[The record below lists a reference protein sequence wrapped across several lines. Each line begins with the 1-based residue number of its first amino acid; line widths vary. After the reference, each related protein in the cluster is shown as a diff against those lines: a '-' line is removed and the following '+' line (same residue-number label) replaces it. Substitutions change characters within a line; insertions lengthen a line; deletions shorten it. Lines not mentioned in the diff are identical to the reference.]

1 MCGEVRVV
9 GNRGPPLYISLIY
22 VEIMRIMGGRRASLS
37 LSGCCLGFGFFAFFL
52 SDGRCTGWI
61 RYVVHARRGK
71 EKASGG
77 APLTYRSGTLKRER
91 GRSERGEMYP
101 RRIFPAEK
109 FAYSLDSSH
118 IFGHMHLCVRSFCP
132 RFSVASVQENGDR
145 MKKIIPRHQKKSRAT
160 LSFLHLFPRSKQ
172 KAISSDINLP

>member
-77 APLTYRSGTLKRER
+77 APLTYRLGTLKRGDGPNEENCIQEESSPQR
-91 GRSERGEMYP
+91 NSPMGSSYLRAS
-101 RRIFPAEK
+101 RIYALEV
-109 FAYSLDSSH
+109 FA
-118 IFGHMHLCVRSFCP
+118 P
-132 RFSVASVQENGDR
+132 RFSPSLSARKWRSDELK
-145 MKKIIPRHQKKSRAT
+145 KKIIPRHQKS
-160 LSFLHLFPRSKQ
+160 LEQHDLFAPIPAK
-172 KAISSDINLP
+172 